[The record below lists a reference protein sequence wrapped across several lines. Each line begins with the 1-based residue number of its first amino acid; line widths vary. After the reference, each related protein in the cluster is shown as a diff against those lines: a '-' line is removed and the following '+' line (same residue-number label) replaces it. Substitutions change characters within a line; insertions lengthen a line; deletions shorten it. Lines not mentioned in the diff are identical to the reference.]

1 MNRSVA
7 QVLSGSLFF
16 WVFPSLAFAQS
27 APAAPAAPPA
37 ASAPGSAAPAAA
49 ATPTTPSAGAAHEG
63 RGQAID
69 ARTAVARAVAHN
81 PLFQSNRLSL
91 LQANSDLRAEEGRY
105 PYVFAAEAGYTLSDG
120 TATDASRRTYDAS
133 AAVRRTFPFGTNA
146 EVSLTTSRNDGSGTT
161 TDPRTG
167 ALTQYESLGYSAHA
181 RLTVTHPLLRGAGRD
196 VGELGLRIAREN
208 RSLSQKTKVRALS
221 ELTRDVL
228 LAYYQLWLA
237 DESVRIDESALEL
250 AQRQE
255 REAQEKQQF
264 GGLAP
269 ADVYSFSTRVASLQ
283 DQLVAARRDRR
294 RQSFELARLMGVSAT
309 STPELYAAD
318 PPQPGVSPSAAAV
331 EAALRA
337 DSLELAEAE
346 AQVRLA
352 RTRAGVAGDSGRP
365 RLDLQGYL
373 QSGGA
378 SDDPGVALAGVPR
391 LDQYIVHVGATFEL
405 PLENTQKNAE
415 RESAILA
422 VRIAEQSL
430 KATRDR
436 IASDAAGAVEQARA
450 AEERTALSQRTV
462 QIAEKSYEA
471 ARARYELGGGIA
483 IEVQQAEEDLRQAR
497 LSAARTRAELVAA
510 QIAMQH
516 LAGTLAKAEPPKS

>member
-1 MNRSVA
+1 VPTA
-7 QVLSGSLFF
+7 T
-16 WVFPSLAFAQS
+16 
-27 APAAPAAPPA
+27 
-37 ASAPGSAAPAAA
+37 ASREA
-49 ATPTTPSAGAAHEG
+49 

-91 LQANSDLRAEEGRY
+91 LQANADVRAEEGRY

-133 AAVRRTFPFGTNA
+133 AALRRTFPFGTNA

-167 ALTQYESLGYSAHA
+167 AVTLYESLGYSANA

-208 RSLSQKTKVRALS
+208 RALSQKTKARALS

-255 REAQEKQQF
+255 REAEEKRQF

-269 ADVYSFSTRVASLQ
+269 ADVYSFSRRVASLQ
-283 DQLVAARRDRR
+283 DQLVATRRDRR

-309 STPELYAAD
+309 NTPELYAAD

-391 LDQYIVHVGATFEL
+391 LDQYIVHVGAAFEL

-450 AEERTALSQRTV
+450 AEERTTLSQRTV

-516 LAGTLAKAEPPKS
+516 LAGTLAKAEPSKG

>member
-1 MNRSVA
+1 MNRRSTRFFT
-7 QVLSGSLFF
+7 GCFF
-16 WVFPSLAFAQS
+16 WVFPSIAFAQ
-27 APAAPAAPPA
+27 AAPTAPTPAATPAAPAATTPPA
-37 ASAPGSAAPAAA
+37 VAPSVPAVP
-49 ATPTTPSAGAAHEG
+49 TPPVP

-69 ARTAVARAVAHN
+69 ARTAVSRAVAQN
-81 PLFQSNRLSL
+81 PVFATSKLSL
-91 LQANSDLRAEEGRY
+91 QQASSDVRAEEGRY
-105 PYVFAAEAGYTLSDG
+105 PYVFGAEAGYTLTDG
-120 TATDASRRTYDAS
+120 TATDASRRTYDTAAS
-133 AAVRRTFPFGTNA
+133 VRRTFPFGTNA
-146 EVSLTTSRNDGSGTT
+146 EVSLSTSRNDGSGTT

-167 ALTQYESLGYSAHA
+167 AVTQYESLGYSANA
-181 RLTVTHPLLRGAGRD
+181 RLTVTHPLLRGSGRD

-208 RSLSQKTKVRALS
+208 RALSAKTKDRALS

-237 DESVRIDESALEL
+237 DESVRIDESALAL
-250 AQRQE
+250 ARRQE
-255 REAQEKQQF
+255 QEALEKQRF

-269 ADVYSFSTRVASLQ
+269 ADVFSFSTRVASLE
-283 DQLVAARRDRR
+283 DQLVGARRDRR
-294 RQSFELARLMGVSAT
+294 RQSFELARLMGTSAT
-309 STPELYAAD
+309 ESPELYAAD
-318 PPQPGVSPSAAAV
+318 APEPGVSPSAVAV
-331 EAALRA
+331 ESALRA

-365 RLDLQGYL
+365 RLDISGYL

-378 SDDPGVALAGVPR
+378 SDDPGVAIAGVPR
-391 LDQYIVHVGATFEL
+391 FDQYIVHVGATFEL

-422 VRIAEQSL
+422 IRIAEQNL

-436 IASDAAGAVEQARA
+436 IASDAAGTVEQARS
-450 AEERTALSQRTV
+450 AEERLSLTQRTV
-462 QIAEKSYEA
+462 AIAEKTYEA

-516 LAGTLAKAEPPKS
+516 LAGTLTKTEPRS

>member
-1 MNRSVA
+1 MNRRSA
-7 QVLSGSLFF
+7 QVLSGFSWF
-16 WVFPSLAFAQS
+16 WVFPAIAFAQS
-27 APAAPAAPPA
+27 APATPPTQAAPAAPSAATPPA
-37 ASAPGSAAPAAA
+37 VAPVTAAPAV
-49 ATPTTPSAGAAHEG
+49 ATTSDA

-81 PLFQSNRLSL
+81 PDFQTSRLSL
-91 LQANSDLRAEEGRY
+91 LQANSELRAEEGRY

-120 TATDASRRTYDAS
+120 TATEASRRTYDAS
-133 AAVRRTFPFGTNA
+133 AAVRRSFPFGTNA
-146 EVSLTTSRNDGSGTT
+146 EVSLATSRNDGSGTT

-167 ALTQYESLGYSAHA
+167 AVTQYESLGYSANA
-181 RLTVTHPLLRGAGRD
+181 RLTVNHPLLRGSGRD

-208 RSLSQKTKVRALS
+208 RSLSEKSKARALS
-221 ELTRDVL
+221 QLTRDVL

-250 AQRQE
+250 ARRQE
-255 REAQEKQQF
+255 QEAQERQRF

-269 ADVYSFSTRVASLQ
+269 ADVYSFSARVASLE

-294 RQSFELARLMGVSAT
+294 RQSFELARLMGASAT

-318 PPQPGVSPSAAAV
+318 GPQPGVSPNAAAV

-346 AQVRLA
+346 SQVRLA

-365 RLDLQGYL
+365 RLDISGYL

-391 LDQYIVHVGATFEL
+391 FDQYIVHVGALFEL

-422 VRIAEQSL
+422 VRMAEQNL

-436 IASDAAGAVEQARA
+436 ISSDAAYVFEQARA
-450 AEERTALSQRTV
+450 AEERIGLSQRTV

-471 ARARYELGGGIA
+471 ARARYELGGGIP

-516 LAGTLAKAEPPKS
+516 LAGTLTKTEPRS